1 MLRFALLMGLVVG
14 VACSTRPAPGPNPPK
29 DSSHAVVAPPIPE
42 GPDPAEE
49 LKLTV
54 PKADPREPRI
64 GAAIK
69 QLLERGHVRPHA
81 IDDSIA
87 PKAFAMFVDHLD
99 PGKLVLLKPQ
109 IDVLARDTL
118 KLDDQLRAGDF
129 RLARTGAA
137 LVARERQK
145 VAALVA
151 ELLAA
156 PMDFTLDEQ
165 LESDPKKIERASS
178 EQERSERW
186 RKILK
191 QELLERIDRME
202 ETAKAVEKAAKTEA
216 AKGDPKAVLE
226 PPPATLEGREKK
238 AREEL
243 ARSYAGRFS
252 RMTKADPLEAAEL
265 FVNAF
270 ASVFDPHTLYLAP
283 EQQEDFDIQISGSLE
298 GIGAVLTEDDHY
310 IAVRELVA
318 GGAAWREGQLEAGD
332 LIMAVK
338 QTNAEPV
345 DVADMRINEV
355 VRMIRG
361 PKGSVVT
368 LTVKKPDER
377 ILLVPITRDLV
388 IVEEAYARGAVLKL
402 PGKPG
407 SLGYIYLPSFYGN
420 TRTSRGQTPERD
432 ATGDVRAL
440 LQHFAK
446 LKSAGVVIDLR
457 GNGGGLLNH
466 ATDIT
471 GLLIDEGP
479 VVAARNA
486 DDEMQVLGDEDAG
499 VAFAGRVVV
508 LVDRFSASASEIL
521 AGALQDYGRALIVG
535 TGPTHGKGTVQAM
548 IDLDRVAGAVEGQPL
563 GVAKL
568 TVQQFFLVDG
578 ESTQW
583 RGVQPDV
590 VLPDPTAHVE
600 SGERFLD
607 NAIPWSSI
615 NPLPATPWPQ
625 HDWSVSALNEKSH
638 ARQLAQP
645 IFGKVTAR
653 SEYVLTRRKDTLVP
667 LKREAWLAQRE
678 KDREALE
685 SLDAKLAQGP
695 ERFSVKLVDYR
706 PVAPS
711 LAAPAREPSRP
722 RVDKWKE
729 TLAHDPWVEE
739 SLYLLLDMAEKKP
752 AK

>member
-1 MLRFALLMGLVVG
+1 MLRFALLLGIALG
-14 VACSTRPAPGPNPPK
+14 VACSSRPVPGPTPPK
-29 DSSHAVVAPPIPE
+29 DASRALVAPPADHV
-42 GPDPAEE
+42 DPAVE
-49 LKLTV
+49 LKLSV
-54 PKADPREPRI
+54 PKADAREPRI
-64 GAAIK
+64 GAAIQ
-69 QLLERGHVRPHA
+69 QLLERGHVRPHK
-81 IDDSIA
+81 IDDEISQ
-87 PKAFAMFVDHLD
+87 KAFAMYVDHLD

-109 IDVLARDTL
+109 VEILARDATL
-118 KLDDQLRAGDF
+118 LDDQLRGGDF

-137 LVARERQK
+137 LIARERRQ

-156 PMDFTLDEQ
+156 PMDFALDEQ
-165 LESDPKKIERASS
+165 LESDPKKIERAST
-178 EQERSERW
+178 EQERRERW
-186 RKILK
+186 RKLLK
-191 QELLERIDRME
+191 QDLLERIDRME
-202 ETAKAVEKAAKTEA
+202 ETAKAAEKAAKTPA
-216 AKGDPKAVLE
+216 AKADPKAVLE

-243 ARSYAGRFS
+243 GRSYAGRFS
-252 RMTKADPLEAAEL
+252 RMNKADPLEAAEL

-298 GIGAVLTEDDHY
+298 GIGAVLTEDEHY
-310 IAVRELVA
+310 ISVRELVP

-338 QTNAEPV
+338 QTDAEPV

-361 PKGSVVT
+361 PKGTVVT

-377 ILLVPITRDLV
+377 VLLVPITRDLV

-402 PGKPG
+402 AGKTQ

-420 TRTSRGQTPERD
+420 TRSSRGQTPERD

-440 LQHFAK
+440 LAHFTK
-446 LKSAGVVIDLR
+446 LKTSGVVIDLR

-471 GLLIDEGP
+471 GLLIDQGP

-486 DDEMQVLGDEDAG
+486 DDELQVLSDEDAG
-499 VAFAGRVVV
+499 VAFGGHVVV

-535 TGPTHGKGTVQAM
+535 TSPTHGKGTVQAM
-548 IDLDRVAGAVEGQPL
+548 IDLDRVSGAVEGQPL

-583 RGVQPDV
+583 RGVTPDV
-590 VLPDPTAHVE
+590 LLPDPTAHVE

-607 NAIPWSSI
+607 NAIPWSRI
-615 NPLPATPWPQ
+615 AALPAVPWPQ
-625 HDWSVSALNEKSH
+625 HDWSAPALVEKSRV
-638 ARQLAQP
+638 RQAAEP
-645 IFGKVTAR
+645 VFGKVSAR
-653 SEYVLTRRKDTLVP
+653 SEYVLERRKNSLVP
-667 LKREAWLAQRE
+667 LKREAWLLQRDQ
-678 KDREALE
+678 DREALDK
-685 SLDAKLAQGP
+685 LDAKLDEGP
-695 ERFSVKLVDYR
+695 ERFSVKLVEYR
-706 PVAPS
+706 PVAPNPV
-711 LAAPAREPSRP
+711 APARESSRP
-722 RVDKWKE
+722 RVDRWKE
-729 TLAHDPWVEE
+729 SLAHDPWVQE
-739 SLYLLLDMAEKKP
+739 SLNLLLDMGEKH